1 MMKAKEY
8 RALAREKLQG
18 HWGAAVLTGFVAS
31 LLGGITVSSPT
42 FSTRFETDD
51 LSEILEKFG
60 VEDGVTNS
68 VELEQMLQQLEHV
81 PAFVWVLIA
90 VVTSILAIW
99 GIATFILGGP
109 VRAGYCNYNINL
121 MNGEGKFEDLFSR
134 FNIFIKAFLA
144 KLLVGIITAIGYVLL
159 IVPGILATYGLQ
171 MTFYILAEHPE
182 MDPFDAIKASWNM
195 MKGYKWKL
203 FCLQFSFIG
212 WSFLCIFTLG
222 IGALFLTPY
231 IEASTAAFYK
241 SISEPKVELIE
252 EYTPAQPAE

>member
-1 MMKAKEY
+1 MKAKEY

-18 HWGAAVLTGFVAS
+18 HWGVAVLTGFVAS

-42 FSTRFETDD
+42 FSSSFDDEDVSKLFERFGLDESVPGTDD
-51 LSEILEKFG
+51 IDQL
-60 VEDGVTNS
+60 
-68 VELEQMLQQLEHV
+68 MQQLQNV
-81 PAFVWVLIA
+81 PTFVWVILA
-90 VVTSILAIW
+90 AVTSILAIW

-109 VRAGYCNYNINL
+109 VRAGYCNFNIRL
-121 MNGEGKFEDLFSR
+121 MNGEGQFADLFSR
-134 FNIFIKAFLA
+134 FNIFLKAFLA

-231 IEASTAAFYK
+231 IEAATAAFYK